1 MHAATAADIEA
12 RLNTPGSTSH
22 VVYRKERV
30 QLTPRATE
38 DLFRRQRAHW
48 EKLHTQTFDRI
59 TFEEWVRT
67 IPGCPTCQRN
77 FRIWLQTNPPR
88 FDDWQRW
95 TWEAHNAVN
104 AKLGKPEITF
114 EKACELW
121 GYREVS
127 PVIEN
132 R

>member
-1 MHAATAADIEA
+1 MHAANAADIEA

-22 VVYRKERV
+22 VVYKKERV

-48 EKLHTQTFDRI
+48 EKLHTQTFDET
-59 TFEEWVRT
+59 TFDEWVRT

-77 FRIWLQTNPPR
+77 FRIWLETNPPR

-95 TWEAHNAVN
+95 TWEAHNTVN
-104 AKLGKPEITF
+104 AKLGKPEITW

-121 GYREVS
+121 GYTEVS